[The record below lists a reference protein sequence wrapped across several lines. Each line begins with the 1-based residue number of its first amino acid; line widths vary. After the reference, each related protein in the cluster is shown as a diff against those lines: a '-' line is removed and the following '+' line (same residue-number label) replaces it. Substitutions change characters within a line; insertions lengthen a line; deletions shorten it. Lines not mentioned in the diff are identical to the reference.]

1 MRSIAVAVAAVVAS
15 SCMTLFG
22 GAGRRVEVTSTPPDA
37 QVFVDGEHVGA
48 TPVRVTVN
56 GADPDPLITV
66 EKEGHPTYGRRLQR
80 SVSVWRTLGSVGI
93 GAGLGLVATVAL
105 AVQRDSG
112 SFDGFALL
120 PLAVGG
126 LGPVTDWQSGALF
139 KFPGRVDARL
149 ASPAPGPAWSPE
161 RRRRERERWL
171 REPGGRRFARGGGS
185 CCMRGA
191 GSGSAAL
198 PRKSGNVVD
207 RRGNPA
213 VGAIV
218 HVGYGRS
225 VPEADRL
232 AGLVRGRVKSD
243 AEGTFSIGGLAPD
256 TSVALQA
263 ELDGR
268 LSDVVTVHAVEPG
281 MEQSGIVL
289 RTQ

>member
-22 GAGRRVEVTSTPPDA
+22 GSGRRVEVTSTPPDA

-56 GADPDPLITV
+56 GADADPLITV

-149 ASPAPGPAWSPE
+149 ASPVPGPAWSPE

-171 REPGGRRFARGGGS
+171 REPGGRRFARGQGS

-191 GSGSAAL
+191 
-198 PRKSGNVVD
+198 
-207 RRGNPA
+207 
-213 VGAIV
+213 
-218 HVGYGRS
+218 
-225 VPEADRL
+225 VP
-232 AGLVRGRVKSD
+232 GLRPSPEKK
-243 AEGTFSIGGLAPD
+243 F
-256 TSVALQA
+256 
-263 ELDGR
+263 DGR

-281 MEQSGIVL
+281 MERSGLVL
-289 RTQ
+289 RMQ